1 MPTTDPLIDF
11 LRQQK
16 QDAEA
21 EHEQVNWAEIR
32 GSWTSDLHAL
42 ISQFK
47 EWLRDAVAERLLTVE
62 EHDVTISEDDLGT
75 YQAPA
80 LAICAPRSRSVQIVP
95 KARLIVGGKGR
106 VDFESGPNR
115 ATLIRVDEGH
125 WKFMTRRFSG
135 SPVGPLFEMSD
146 LNAESFR
153 ETIRELL
160 A

>member
-16 QDAEA
+16 HDAER
-21 EHEQVNWAEIR
+21 EQVDWEEIR
-32 GSWTSDLHAL
+32 ESWIRDLHAL

-47 EWLRDAVAERLLTVE
+47 EWLRDAVTERLLTVE
-62 EHDVTISEDDLGT
+62 EYRLTVSEDDLGT

-80 LAICAPRSRSVQIVP
+80 LTIRAPRSRSVQIVP
-95 KARLIVGGKGR
+95 RGRLIVGGTGR

-115 ATLIRVDEGH
+115 ATLIRVDQGL
-125 WKFMTRRFSG
+125 WKFMTRRLSG
-135 SPVGPLFEMSD
+135 SPIGPLFETAD

-153 ETIRELL
+153 GTIRQLL